1 MLKKKYTLLHI
12 LVTTRGKPG
21 GEGEYGEGLRE
32 IPEAMELQRNIK
44 NKIAEKN
51 EGILRKYT
59 LAYNRFDTN
68 PIKFIDAYLFIYLF
82 AEIVEFILKVSQECQ
97 GSRTATIN
105 NDKGEGTTHSEF
117 RTVRRGN
124 KETNQQ

>member
-21 GEGEYGEGLRE
+21 GGEMRGGLRE
-32 IPEAMELQRNIK
+32 IPEAMESQRNIK

-59 LAYNRFDTN
+59 LAYNRFDIN

-105 NDKGEGTTHSEF
+105 NDKGEGTTHSE
-117 RTVRRGN
+117 
-124 KETNQQ
+124 